1 MADRYWVGGAG
12 TWNTTSTTNWSAS
25 SGGASGAS
33 APTAADDIF
42 FDQAGTYTVTVT
54 AGLCRNITVSAGT
67 VTFSGVTTGPTISG
81 SMSLAAAT
89 VWNIGATRTTTF
101 NATTTGQTITTNG
114 VTLSCPVTF
123 NGVGGGWTLGSALT
137 LTQTLNITNGSFDS
151 GNYNITTSGFIS
163 SNSNTR
169 SISLGSSTVT
179 ISINITTALNL
190 GTTTGLTWSAG
201 SSQINLSGVTTGI
214 ASGGLTFNNVAF
226 TLTGQAVTI
235 TITGANTFN
244 TLSFVGRTNTGVN
257 RATFSD
263 NQTIST
269 LTLNA
274 GTAAAYRTMLQSDT
288 IGTQRTLAVTT
299 LTAGAADYDFRD
311 IAITGS
317 AAPLSVTRAGDC
329 KGNSGITFPAAKTV
343 YFRSTSSVNWG
354 TAGAGSWSLTSGG
367 ALDNTAFP
375 LAQDTA
381 VFPAAT
387 YPASGSTIT
396 VPSNYNI
403 GTIDMSLR
411 TTNTMTL
418 ATTTGTLTIY
428 GNWINGTGITL
439 SGTSVITFCGRGSQ
453 TITSAGKTFTQAFT
467 IDTPGGSVT
476 LQDAFAAS
484 QSLAGVLTLT
494 KGTFDAA
501 TFNATLSGAAA
512 GVAASGTGTRTI
524 AIGSGTW
531 SIAGTTGAWDASTS
545 TNLTVTGTGTIS
557 LTSASAKTFA
567 GGGIQTYPTLNQGG
581 TGTLT
586 VTGSNKFSDITNT
599 VIGTVRFT
607 SGTTNEFSAF
617 NLNGTAGNLLTLGA
631 SAASQATLKKPA
643 TWYMGANSTD
653 GGNNTGLT
661 FTAGGGIDY
670 LSVSYING
678 VVTVVNHAATGTLN
692 GQGTIINGLATRF
705 RVFASSGSLNAQ
717 GAAIVGSSARFRAF
731 VAGGALI
738 GQGSTIAGSATR
750 FRTFGATGSLFG
762 QGATLS
768 GVASRIH
775 YFTASGA
782 LLGSGAAI
790 NGVASRI
797 LTHYTTGTLVGP
809 GSAIVGVSNHISLY
823 PDPADVREGVQYGP
837 GGIYVGTLTVGSGR
851 SIIRLRSFTEEG
863 S

>member
-1 MADRYWVGGAG
+1 MANRYWVGGAG
-12 TWNTTSTTNWSAS
+12 TWNTTSTANWSAS

-81 SMSLAAAT
+81 SMSLVAGT
-89 VWNIGATRTTTF
+89 VWSIGGSLTTTF

-114 VTLSCPVTF
+114 VTLSSAVNF

-137 LTQTLNITNGSFDS
+137 LTQTLTVTNGSFSS
-151 GNYNITTSGFIS
+151 GNYNITTSGFSS

-179 ISINITTALNL
+179 ISIGISTALNL
-190 GTTTGLTWSAG
+190 GTTTGLTWNAG
-201 SSQINLSGVTTGI
+201 TSQINLSGATTGI
-214 ASGGLTFNNVAF
+214 ASGGLTFNNVSF
-226 TLTGQAVTI
+226 TNVGTATVI

-244 TLSFVGRTNTGVN
+244 TLSFASRTNTGVN
-257 RATFSD
+257 RASFSA

-274 GTAAAYRTMLQSDT
+274 GTTAAYRTMLQSDT

-343 YFRSTSSVNWG
+343 YYGLTTSANFGVASP
-354 TAGAGSWSLTSGG
+354 GSWSLTSGG
-367 ALDNTAFP
+367 ALDDTAFP

-381 VFPAAT
+381 IFPATT

-396 VPSNYNI
+396 VPSGYNI

-418 ATTTGTLTIY
+418 STTTSSLTIY

-439 SGTSVITFCGRGSQ
+439 LGTTVITFCGRGSQ
-453 TITSAGKTFTQAFT
+453 TITSAGKTFTQRFD
-467 IDTPGGSVT
+467 INTPSGSVT
-476 LQDAFAAS
+476 LQDALVAS
-484 QSLAGVLTLT
+484 SGSSNVLTLT
-494 KGTFDAA
+494 AGTFDANNYA
-501 TFNATLSGAAA
+501 VTFSSTGSVTGFGTAFGGTLAK
-512 GVAASGTGTRTI
+512 TL

-531 SIAGTTGAWDASTS
+531 TLAGSGVPWNISGS
-545 TNLTVTGTGTIS
+545 NLTVTGTGTIS
-557 LTSASAKTFA
+557 LTSASAKSFT
-567 GGGIQTYPTLNQGG
+567 GGGIQTYPTINQGG
-581 TGTLT
+581 TGQLT
-586 VTGSNKFSDITNT
+586 ISGSNKFANITNT
-599 VIGTVRFT
+599 AIGTVRFT

-631 SAASQATLKKPA
+631 STTSQATLKKPG
-643 TWYMGANSTD
+643 TWYMGANSTN

-678 VVTVVNHAATGTLN
+678 VSTAAYN
-692 GQGTIINGLATRF
+692 
-705 RVFASSGSLNAQ
+705 
-717 GAAIVGSSARFRAF
+717 
-731 VAGGALI
+731 AGGN
-738 GQGSTIAGSATR
+738 
-750 FRTFGATGSLFG
+750 F
-762 QGATLS
+762 
-768 GVASRIH
+768 
-775 YFTASGA
+775 
-782 LLGSGAAI
+782 
-790 NGVASRI
+790 
-797 LTHYTTGTLVGP
+797 LVFFP
-809 GSAIVGVSNHISLY
+809 
-823 PDPADVREGVQYGP
+823 
-837 GGIYVGTLTVGSGR
+837 
-851 SIIRLRSFTEEG
+851 
-863 S
+863 

>member
-1 MADRYWVGGAG
+1 MSLV
-12 TWNTTSTTNWSAS
+12 
-25 SGGASGAS
+25 
-33 APTAADDIF
+33 
-42 FDQAGTYTVTVT
+42 
-54 AGLCRNITVSAGT
+54 AGT
-67 VTFSGVTTGPTISG
+67 VWSTGA
-81 SMSLAAAT
+81 L
-89 VWNIGATRTTTF
+89 TTTF
-101 NATTTGQTITTNG
+101 NATSTGQTITTNG
-114 VTLSCPVTF
+114 VSLSAQVTF

-137 LTQTLNITNGSFDS
+137 LTQTLTVTNGSFSS
-151 GNYNITTSGFIS
+151 GNYNITTSGFNS

-179 ISINITTALNL
+179 ISITSSTALNL

-201 SSQINLSGVTTGI
+201 TSQINLSSGTSGI
-214 ASGGLTFNNVAF
+214 ASGGLTFNNVSF
-226 TLTGQAVTI
+226 TSTAAITF

-244 TLSFVGRTNTGVN
+244 TLSFTGRTNTGITLV
-257 RATFSD
+257 TFNAD
-263 NQTIST
+263 QTIST

-274 GTAAAYRTMLQSDT
+274 GTAASYRGFLASNT

-311 IAITGS
+311 IAVTGS

-343 YFRSTSSVNWG
+343 YCRQTGSTSWG
-354 TAGAGSWSLTSGG
+354 AIGVGSWSLTSGG
-367 ALDNTAFP
+367 AFDATAFP

-387 YPASGSTIT
+387 YPASGLTTTINH
-396 VPSNYNI
+396 SYNI

-418 ATTTGTLTIY
+418 ATSTNTPTIY

-439 SGTSVITFCGRGSQ
+439 TGTGQITFAGRGSQ
-453 TITSAGKTFTQAFT
+453 TITSAGKTFTQRFN
-467 IDTPGGSVT
+467 INTPSGSVT
-476 LQDAFAAS
+476 LQDAI
-484 QSLAGVLTLT
+484 VLSNTTSNVITLT
-494 KGTFDAA
+494 AGTFDANGYA
-501 TFNATLSGAAA
+501 VTCSSTVGVTGFGTAFGGTLAKTLAL
-512 GVAASGTGTRTI
+512 
-524 AIGSGTW
+524 GSGTW
-531 SIAGTTGAWDASTS
+531 TLAGSGVPWNITGS
-545 TNLTVTGTGTIS
+545 NLTVTGTGTIS
-557 LTSASAKTFA
+557 LTSASAKSFT
-567 GGGIQTYPTLNQGG
+567 GGGIQTYPTINQGG
-581 TGTLT
+581 TGQLT
-586 VTGSNKFSDITNT
+586 INDSNKFSDITNT
-599 VIGTVRFT
+599 AIGAVRFT

-631 SAASQATLKKPA
+631 STTSQATLGKPT

-678 VVTVVNHAATGTLN
+678 VATVVNHAATGTLN

-705 RVFASSGSLNAQ
+705 RVFATSGSLNAQ

-768 GVASRIH
+768 GVASRIR

-782 LLGSGAAI
+782 LLGPGAAI
-790 NGVASRI
+790 NGAASRI

-823 PDPADVREGVQYGP
+823 PDPTDVREGVQYGP